1 MTELDP
7 VFVEVANA
15 VYGDLLDPRELWD
28 LAKLDAADVH
38 VNGSLKRKKAIR
50 KDSQKSEDDKHSNT
64 ARALVLGGAAEGLG
78 TYRAGQ
84 LAHQVIT
91 APKVKAATSLGG
103 KLKAVGG
110 GGGAKVG
117 EFGLQAANL
126 GIGLV
131 AAHKL
136 SQNAKKQPI
145 AKVRPAPGPPPLMQR
160 AGAKLGLKPVNMA
173 MTDKQAA
180 KFTRTVGSNMTR
192 NMRGAAG
199 LGVAAGAGVG
209 AVVMAHHK
217 NKQLADDQVAKGM
230 LKPVA
235 TAAPTSATPPL
246 AAGVRAVN
254 TGGVGR
260 GLGRRGHA
268 LGPQATGIPTPK
280 PVPLVKSLT
289 ITGEISKI
297 DEDKHQVFGW
307 CTVTHLDNEPVV
319 DRQGDYVPIDEIE
332 KSAYVYVLESRKGG
346 DMHSRVRKGISTD
359 WDQPKHTAD
368 LIESVVFTPEKL
380 EKMGMVSKSGQLGWW
395 VGFKVNDEEQWQL
408 FKSGERTGFSIHG
421 SGSRSDVVM

>member
-1 MTELDP
+1 MATTSVTELDP
-7 VFVEVANA
+7 VFVEVAQA

-38 VNGSLKRKKAIR
+38 VNGTLKRKKAIR
-50 KDSQKSEDDKHSNT
+50 KDGQKSDDGHSNT
-64 ARALVLGGAAEGLG
+64 SRALILGGAAEGLG

-84 LAHQVIT
+84 EAAKVIRSP
-91 APKVKAATSLGG
+91 AVKEATTIPG
-103 KLKAVGG
+103 KLKALSSGG
-110 GGGAKVG
+110 KIG
-117 EFGLQAANL
+117 EAGLQATNL
-126 GIGLV
+126 GIGLY

-145 AKVRPAPGPPPLMQR
+145 AKVRPAPGLPPLMQR
-160 AGAKLGLKPVNMA
+160 AGARLGLKPVHMA
-173 MTDKQAA
+173 MTDEQAA
-180 KFTRTVGSNMTR
+180 KHTAEVGSKMVR
-192 NMRGAAG
+192 NVRGAAG
-199 LGVAAGAGVG
+199 LGAAVGAAAGAGL
-209 AVVMAHHK
+209 MARHK
-217 NKQLADDQVAKGM
+217 DKQLAKGL

-235 TAAPTSATPPL
+235 TAAPTTGTPPL
-246 AAGVRAVN
+246 TAGVRPAN

-260 GLGRRGHA
+260 GLGRRGHQ
-268 LGPQATGIPTPK
+268 LGPQATGVPTPK
-280 PVPLVKSLT
+280 PVPLTKSLT
-289 ITGEISKI
+289 FTGEISKL

-307 CTVTHLDNEPVV
+307 CTVTHLDNEPVI
-319 DRQGDYVPIDEIE
+319 DRQGDYVPIEEIE

-346 DMHSRVRKGISTD
+346 DMHSRVRKGLSTE

-380 EKMGMVSKSGQLGWW
+380 EKMGMVSTSGQLGWW

-421 SGSRSDVVM
+421 SGSRSDVIM